1 MKASWTT
8 IAMACA
14 LLGVAGVALPAFG
27 DETPVTVDTKGLPK
41 LGDKFLDSDPFVGN
55 PTAIEVGASAYNQNC
70 ARCHGLEMISGG
82 IAPDLR
88 HVPLGQEGDDV
99 FKDHVQNG
107 VQRNGTT
114 MMPKFAGLLPQ
125 ETLWAVRAFMVSKHI
140 EDLTWRILPRA
151 SALGASSWRP
161 CR

>member
-1 MKASWTT
+1 MKASMTMAAAALAAAG
-8 IAMACA
+8 IAFCN
-14 LLGVAGVALPAFG
+14 LPVLG
-27 DETPVTVDTKGLPK
+27 DEAPQQVDTMGLPK

-55 PTAIEVGASAYNQNC
+55 KTAIDVGASAYNQNC

-88 HVPLGQEGDDV
+88 YVPLGQEGDDI
-99 FKDHVQNG
+99 FKDHVEHG
-107 VQRNGTT
+107 VQRNGMT

-140 EDLTWRILPRA
+140 EN
-151 SALGASSWRP
+151 
-161 CR
+161 

>member
-1 MKASWTT
+1 MKALLTT
-8 IAMACA
+8 AAVA
-14 LLGVAGVALPAFG
+14 FAVLGAAVMALPALG
-27 DETPVTVDTKGLPK
+27 DETPVTVDTQGLPK

-55 PTAIEVGASAYNQNC
+55 KVAIDVGSSAYNQNC

-88 HVPLGQEGDDV
+88 YVPLGQEGDDI
-99 FKDHVQNG
+99 FKDHVENG

-140 EDLTWRILPRA
+140 EN
-151 SALGASSWRP
+151 
-161 CR
+161 